1 MDGGTSSTS
10 LIFVVI
16 VIVVVIVF
24 ATTSSDKI
32 KYPVLFYILSVII
45 VVMTTVS
52 YLYRSERL
60 VCAVTVLILFILIFV
75 FFGLRW
81 LKHGLESIGTYKGNY
96 PAVVN
101 TCPDYMSVYQNGT
114 NKVCIDTVG
123 ILPTTSTKKTVPK
136 GATPNSTNFF
146 EYTYTLGMPKE
157 STTTG
162 TVTLTLLKQK
172 ALEQGLSWEGI
183 TDDLYMK
190 WT

>member
-45 VVMTTVS
+45 VIMTTVS

-60 VCAVTVLILFILIFV
+60 VCAITVLILFILIFV

-81 LKHGLESIGTYKGNY
+81 LKHGLQSIGTYKGNY

-101 TCPDYMSVYQNGT
+101 TCPDYMSVHKNGT
-114 NKVCIDTVG
+114 NIVCIDTVG
-123 ILPTTSTKKTVPK
+123 IVPTSTTGLRTLTS
-136 GATPNSTNFF
+136 GAIPNSENYFAN
-146 EYTYTLGMPKE
+146 TYSTGMSKE
-157 STTTG
+157 QITA
-162 TVTLTLLKQK
+162 LKTAAIAK
-172 ALEQGLSWEGI
+172 NLSWEGI
-183 TDDLYMK
+183 TDELYEK
-190 WT
+190 WTYT